1 MPSPAPTDDQRQ
13 REYLR
18 RQLTRNPMRQDEAII
33 RTRAALLGIAEGRA
47 KQANPRV
54 NRHKL
59 RAELEEI
66 RQVCFKGNPQELAA
80 RIDAMP
86 LQQFPDLQALAAR
99 LRTILTSRAKLPG
112 LIGEKGFDADFL
124 NCFKEVLV
132 SPARDTAVMK
142 ERVLVS
148 FQNRKL
154 QRKGKQMIAL
164 LQRSLPELCALES
177 EWLGALQAERARL
190 SKSLDG
196 WWGSNDYE
204 SIPTEASPKSSWW
217 SGSFW
222 SYWWAYFL
230 IAQLVRLL
238 ARTFGGDD

>member
-1 MPSPAPTDDQRQ
+1 MPSPTPKDDQRQ
-13 REYLR
+13 RDYLR
-18 RQLTRNPMRQDEAII
+18 RQLGRNPIRQGEVIVRA
-33 RTRAALLGIAEGRA
+33 RAALLGIAERDS
-47 KQANPRV
+47 KRSNPRV
-54 NRHKL
+54 DRNKL
-59 RAELEEI
+59 RAELEAI
-66 RQVCFKGNPQELAA
+66 REACFKGNPPELAA
-80 RIDAMP
+80 RIDSLP
-86 LQQFPDLQALAAR
+86 LGPYPDLQALAAR

-112 LIGEKGFDADFL
+112 LIGQKGFDPDFL

-132 SPARDTAVMK
+132 SPARDTAVLK

-154 QRKGKQMIAL
+154 QRKGKQMISL
-164 LQRSLPELCALES
+164 LQRSLPELYALES
-177 EWLGALQAERARL
+177 EWMGSLQAERARL

-196 WWGSNDYE
+196 WWGGNDYE
-204 SIPTEASPKSSWW
+204 AVPMEASPKSSWW